1 VGHALVEALVPVARL
16 VARRCALGVPHVV
29 RPRVA
34 QLLVV
39 RRLVVLRRVVPLH
52 EERVQWIAS
61 VRCQRSRSQVR
72 QQCAQVLRPCRA
84 RPLSLGQ

>member
-1 VGHALVEALVPVARL
+1 VGHALVEAFVPVARL
-16 VARRCALGVPHVV
+16 VARRCALGVPHAV

-39 RRLVVLRRVVPLH
+39 QHLVAPRRVVPLR
-52 EERVQWIAS
+52 EGQAQWIAS
-61 VRCQRSRSQVR
+61 VRCQRSRSLVR

-84 RPLSLGQ
+84 RPLNLGR

>member
-16 VARRCALGVPHVV
+16 VARRCALGVPRAV

-39 RRLVVLRRVVPLH
+39 QHLVVPRRVVPLH
-52 EERVQWIAS
+52 EGRVQWIAS
-61 VRCQRSRSQVR
+61 VRCQQSHSLVR
-72 QQCAQVLRPCRA
+72 QQCAQVLPPCRA
-84 RPLSLGQ
+84 RPLNLGR

>member
-16 VARRCALGVPHVV
+16 VARRCALGVPHAV

-39 RRLVVLRRVVPLH
+39 QHLVVLRRVVPLH
-52 EERVQWIAS
+52 EGRVQWIAS
-61 VRCQRSRSQVR
+61 VRCQQWRSLVR
-72 QQCAQVLRPCRA
+72 QQCAQALRPCRA
-84 RPLSLGQ
+84 RPLSLGR